1 MAQRT
6 QKVIG
11 SAGIYEV
18 KSTGTIEVGWLYS
31 SGMIPC
37 NCLHQILKQSLEW
50 LISSC
55 NLTQYVNSYTA
66 LQFHRISINLVE
78 LLILP
83 ASHLTSTRSLNWF
96 VGLGGHPHLGPSQS
110 PRTSLLVSLVGGWA
124 SPLKN
129 DGLRQLG
136 LWPSQYMESHKTCSK
151 TPTRSDYVQ
160 IHSIYSWLIA
170 FTQPLLTRRSHQTLG
185 KLVYGQWLDAG
196 YIHTWIQ
203 SASRI
208 SQAVGAK
215 YQIPWLTTSVQ
226 SPICSCSNI
235 VFLFIKTKW
244 IQSCVFYTPT
254 LDGKIPMTD
263 GCPEPVRCKGPIS
276 GAAESP
282 DKWRFNPE
290 KMILPPEIMIFNQP

>member
-1 MAQRT
+1 MT
-6 QKVIG
+6 FPI
-11 SAGIYEV
+11 
-18 KSTGTIEVGWLYS
+18 W
-31 SGMIPC
+31 
-37 NCLHQILKQSLEW
+37 W
-50 LISSC
+50 
-55 NLTQYVNSYTA
+55 
-66 LQFHRISINLVE
+66 
-78 LLILP
+78 
-83 ASHLTSTRSLNWF
+83 
-96 VGLGGHPHLGPSQS
+96 
-110 PRTSLLVSLVGGWA
+110 
-124 SPLKN
+124 
-129 DGLRQLG
+129 
-136 LWPSQYMESHKTCSK
+136 ESHKTCSK
-151 TPTRSDYVQ
+151 TPTKDQ
-160 IHSIYSWLIA
+160 IMSKDIPSTPWLIA

-290 KMILPPEIMIFNQP
+290 KNDFTTRNNDF